1 MALFKKAR
9 QAQEPKS
16 LAPILHVVDSLK
28 DYQQELVQKEVVSLW
43 ELSVIGRSFE
53 DILNKAG
60 HFQSEL
66 QSFGQSFS
74 NIDQS
79 AEQFTQVRSDVS
91 RSVDTAREEM
101 EALKQVSVQVQG
113 AFEEMAQ
120 TFAQLQSS
128 VDSIQQCM
136 GKIVSIADQTNL
148 LAINASIEAAR
159 AGAAGRGFSVVAA
172 QVKELAKEIKVLA
185 SEVDSGVC
193 EVKDHTGQLSGSL
206 SSAQETLGQGVDI
219 VNNTETSFQS
229 IMTAAEGSLPVQEE
243 ISGVIQVSRG
253 TLQSICQFFGQMKD
267 QYQEVVRHI
276 DRASAL
282 GTTKSSMFEDVDN
295 MLSQVPPIIREFE
308 A

>member
-172 QVKELAKEIKVLA
+172 QVKERAKEIKVLA

-295 MLSQVPPIIREFE
+295 MLSQVPPIVRDLER
-308 A
+308 

>member
-295 MLSQVPPIIREFE
+295 MLSQVPPIVRDLER
-308 A
+308 

>member
-1 MALFKKAR
+1 
-9 QAQEPKS
+9 
-16 LAPILHVVDSLK
+16 
-28 DYQQELVQKEVVSLW
+28 
-43 ELSVIGRSFE
+43 
-53 DILNKAG
+53 
-60 HFQSEL
+60 
-66 QSFGQSFS
+66 
-74 NIDQS
+74 
-79 AEQFTQVRSDVS
+79 
-91 RSVDTAREEM
+91 M

-295 MLSQVPPIIREFE
+295 MLSQVPPIVRDLER
-308 A
+308 